1 MAAHPAPPAAEGDPP
16 PAEAGGGACGEGTA
30 GEERAAETDPETV
43 AARPGEALDLARLE
57 PWLRRRLDGAAGPL
71 RVRQFA
77 GGHANLTYLLSFG
90 EREFVLRRPPLG
102 PVAPSAHDMR
112 REHRIL
118 AALWRVW
125 PLAPR
130 SYLLCTDPG
139 VLGADFHIL
148 ERRHGFVLRATNP
161 EAVAGRPQLGRRIG
175 AAVAGALAGLHG
187 VDPAAAGLGDLG
199 RAQGFAA
206 RQVAG
211 WAKRWQAAA
220 DEAAP
225 DAGAIAAWLAADIP
239 APQAARLVH
248 GDYKLDNL
256 LVSRDDPAR
265 PVALLDWDMGTLG
278 DPLFD
283 LANLLAYWPQA
294 DDGAEGRLAAG
305 GGPTAQ
311 PGFPSRA
318 ALAQAYAARSGFDLS
333 RFAWY
338 EAFASF
344 RVAVILQ
351 QIYIRYLRGQTGD
364 RRFAT
369 LAPRIAALIRRSE
382 ALAGGG

>member
-1 MAAHPAPPAAEGDPP
+1 MAAAP
-16 PAEAGGGACGEGTA
+16 
-30 GEERAAETDPETV
+30 DPETI

-57 PWLRRRLDGAAGPL
+57 PWLRCRLEGARGPL
-71 RVRQFA
+71 RVRQFG

-90 EREFVLRRPPLG
+90 DNEFVLRRPPLG
-102 PVAPSAHDMR
+102 PVAPSAHDMG

-118 AALWRVW
+118 SALWRVW

-130 SYLLCTDPG
+130 SYLLCTDDA
-139 VLGADFHIL
+139 VLGAVFHIL

-161 EAVAGRPQLGRRIG
+161 EATAGRPRLCRRIG
-175 AAVAGALAGLHG
+175 TAMAQVLAGLHAI
-187 VDPAAAGLGDLG
+187 DPAAAGLGELG
-199 RAQGFAA
+199 RAEGFAA
-206 RQVAG
+206 RQAAG
-211 WAKRWQAAA
+211 WAKRWQAAG

-225 DAGAIAAWLAADIP
+225 DASALIAWLQADIP

-256 LVSRDDPAR
+256 LVASDDPDR

-283 LANLLAYWPQA
+283 LANLLAYWPQG
-294 DDGAEGRLAAG
+294 DDSPEWQLAAG
-305 GGPTAQ
+305 GGPTVQ

-318 ALAQAYAARSGFDLS
+318 VLAQDYAARSGFDLS

-364 RRFAT
+364 GRFAT
-369 LAPRIAALIRRSE
+369 LAPRIAALIRKSE
-382 ALAGGG
+382 ALAGGA

>member
-1 MAAHPAPPAAEGDPP
+1 MAAHPAPPASAEGGPP
-16 PAEAGGGACGEGTA
+16 PD
-30 GEERAAETDPETV
+30 EERAAAPDPETV
-43 AARPGEALDLARLE
+43 AGRPGEALDLARLE
-57 PWLRRRLDGAAGPL
+57 PWLRRHLDGAEGSL

-77 GGHANLTYLLSFG
+77 GGHANLTYLLRFG
-90 EREFVLRRPPLG
+90 DREFVLRRPPLG

-175 AAVAGALAGLHG
+175 AAVAEVLAGLHG

-211 WAKRWQAAA
+211 WTKRWQAAA

-256 LVSRDDPAR
+256 LVARGDPAR

-294 DDGAEGRLAAG
+294 DDDDEWRLAAG

-318 ALAQAYAARSGFDLS
+318 AVAQAYAARSGFDLS

-338 EAFASF
+338 EAFANF

-364 RRFAT
+364 WRFAT
-369 LAPRIAALIRRSE
+369 LAPRIAALIRKSE